1 MVFRTAGAVATLL
14 IGLCGQALAQYY
26 PPAQAYPPQA
36 YPPPQGYPP
45 RQPLPSV
52 ADAEDDAPPINAPV
66 VQGPALPPIGVGP
79 QWNGPPAGTRYGR
92 GTPAY
97 PADTAQPP
105 VAGGQPYRSVQP
117 PDGYEPAVTGTRP
130 YYSVPGVVPP
140 GPAGSAK
147 QDAIL
152 QEAKR
157 SRLPISPGQTD
168 PRADDSGVGR
178 SMQRDPGNMAAFP
191 PDERPEI
198 RSVQPPQSY
207 EPAVSGRSPYYEG
220 PAAIPPGP
228 AGSAEQDAILQESM
242 RPRVPISPGQISPGS
257 DDPRVTG
264 SIGGGGDPRNMAA
277 FPPDVRPET
286 GPKKELPPQFRRT
299 LVDYYTKEPAGTII
313 IDTPNTYLYLVL
325 GNGKALRY
333 GVGVG
338 REGFTWSGVQQ
349 VTKMSEWPDWN
360 PPEEMIVRQ
369 PYLPRFMA
377 GGETNPLGARALY
390 LGKTIYRIHGT
401 NQPSTIG
408 TFVSSGC
415 IRLTNEDV
423 MDLYSRVKVGTR
435 VVVLPGRPP
444 ATAAATSLAP
454 LPAGAAPP
462 EQLPA
467 AMAR

>member
-1 MVFRTAGAVATLL
+1 MAFRTVGAIATLV
-14 IGLCGQALAQYY
+14 IGLGGAGGQALAQHY
-26 PPAQAYPPQA
+26 PPPEAYLPQA
-36 YPPPQGYPP
+36 YPPPQGYAP

-52 ADAEDDAPPINAPV
+52 GDADDDAPPLNAPV
-66 VQGPALPPIGVGP
+66 LQGPPLPPVNVGP
-79 QWNGPPAGTRYGR
+79 LANEPPASTRYGP

-97 PADTAQPP
+97 PADAAPP
-105 VAGGQPYRSVQP
+105 SGGYRSAPQ
-117 PDGYEPAVTGTRP
+117 GYEPAIGTNP
-130 YYSVPGVVPP
+130 YYGVPGAIPP

-147 QDAIL
+147 QDAIR
-152 QEAKR
+152 QEAMR
-157 SRLPISPGQTD
+157 RPPLPIT
-168 PRADDSGVGR
+168 
-178 SMQRDPGNMAAFP
+178 
-191 PDERPEI
+191 
-198 RSVQPPQSY
+198 
-207 EPAVSGRSPYYEG
+207 
-220 PAAIPPGP
+220 
-228 AGSAEQDAILQESM
+228 
-242 RPRVPISPGQISPGS
+242 PGQIGPTP

-264 SIGGGGDPRNMAA
+264 SIGGGDPRTMAA

-325 GNGKALRY
+325 ANGKALRY
-333 GVGVG
+333 GIGVG

-349 VTKMSEWPDWN
+349 VTRMAEWPDWN

-390 LGKTIYRIHGT
+390 LGKTVYRIHGT

-444 ATAAATSLAP
+444 ATEAGMRLAP
-454 LPAGAAPP
+454 PAGASVLPSGGSVAIAPLGP
-462 EQLPA
+462 PPS

>member
-1 MVFRTAGAVATLL
+1 MVFRTASAIAALMFWLEASG
-14 IGLCGQALAQYY
+14 GNALAQYY
-26 PPAQAYPPQA
+26 PPVQA

-45 RQPLPSV
+45 PGYYPRQGYRPLP
-52 ADAEDDAPPINAPV
+52 PV
-66 VQGPALPPIGVGP
+66 VDDDDDDDVLYDLEGRPLPPGAIAEP
-79 QWNGPPAGTRYGR
+79 QTKKPPGERYGSP
-92 GTPAY
+92 GIY
-97 PADTAQPP
+97 
-105 VAGGQPYRSVQP
+105 
-117 PDGYEPAVTGTRP
+117 PDGRQQSYRDLPPRDDEDYEP
-130 YYSVPGVVPP
+130 YYGVPG
-140 GPAGSAK
+140 G
-147 QDAIL
+147 
-152 QEAKR
+152 
-157 SRLPISPGQTD
+157 
-168 PRADDSGVGR
+168 
-178 SMQRDPGNMAAFP
+178 
-191 PDERPEI
+191 
-198 RSVQPPQSY
+198 
-207 EPAVSGRSPYYEG
+207 
-220 PAAIPPGP
+220 IPPGQ
-228 AGSAEQDAILQESM
+228 AGSAEQDAIRREAM
-242 RPRVPISPGQISPGS
+242 RSRVPISPDQIAPGS

-264 SIGGGGDPRNMAA
+264 STGGGDPTHMAA

-286 GPKKELPPQFRRT
+286 GPRKELAPQFRRT

-333 GVGVG
+333 GIGVG

-349 VTKMSEWPDWN
+349 VTKMAEWPDWN

-423 MDLYSRVKVGTR
+423 MDLYSRVKIGTR

-444 ATAAATSLAP
+444 ATQAAVPLAP
-454 LPAGAAPP
+454 PAGAPVSPSGASVTTAPLGP
-462 EQLPA
+462 PPFV
-467 AMAR
+467 MAR

>member
-1 MVFRTAGAVATLL
+1 MVFRTAGAIAALL
-14 IGLCGQALAQYY
+14 IGLGSAGGQALAQYH
-26 PPAQAYPPQA
+26 PPPRTYPPQA

-45 RQPLPSV
+45 RQALPPV
-52 ADAEDDAPPINAPV
+52 ADADTDDDMPPLNAPV
-66 VQGPALPPIGVGP
+66 LQGPPLPPLGAGP

-97 PADTAQPP
+97 PADAAKPP
-105 VAGGQPYRSVQP
+105 SGVH
-117 PDGYEPAVTGTRP
+117 EPAVVGTRP
-130 YYSVPGVVPP
+130 YYGVPG
-140 GPAGSAK
+140 
-147 QDAIL
+147 
-152 QEAKR
+152 
-157 SRLPISPGQTD
+157 
-168 PRADDSGVGR
+168 
-178 SMQRDPGNMAAFP
+178 
-191 PDERPEI
+191 
-198 RSVQPPQSY
+198 
-207 EPAVSGRSPYYEG
+207 
-220 PAAIPPGP
+220 AIPPGP
-228 AGSAEQDAILQESM
+228 AGSAEQDAIRQEAM
-242 RPRVPISPGQISPGS
+242 RPPLPISPGQVGPAP

-264 SIGGGGDPRNMAA
+264 STGGSDPRMAA

-286 GPKKELPPQFRRT
+286 GPKKELAPQFRRT
-299 LVDYYTKEPAGTII
+299 LVDYRTNEPAGTII
-313 IDTPNTYLYLVL
+313 VDTPNTYLYLVL
-325 GNGKALRY
+325 SDGKALRY

-338 REGFTWSGVQQ
+338 REGFTWSGAQQ
-349 VTKMSEWPDWN
+349 VTKMAEWPDWN

-423 MDLYSRVKVGTR
+423 MDLYSRIRVGTR

-454 LPAGAAPP
+454 LPATPGTGSIQAAPSP
-462 EQLPA
+462 S